1 MAAPLAAANLSDQII
16 MDTVEVVNL
25 RKDFGEVHAV
35 DGVDLSIQEGEF
47 FVVLGPSGC
56 GKTTL
61 MRMIAGLEQPTDGD
75 VIIGG
80 ERVNNLPPRKR
91 QVAMVFQSY
100 ALYPHMTVFDNIAFP
115 LKAKKM
121 PKGAISEKVDWA
133 ASILGVGPLLE
144 RKPRQLSGGERQRVA
159 LCRAM
164 VKEPRVLL
172 LDEPLSNLDA
182 KLRVAA
188 RSELEI
194 FQHEMGITTI
204 FVTHDQIE
212 AMALGDRIVV
222 MSAGK
227 VMQVGAPQEIYH
239 DPANIF
245 VATFLGSPT
254 INLVERDGHLIGF
267 RPEHFLPSETS
278 SGQEET
284 VTLPFDVTL
293 VENLGADRLVYG
305 QVENFHG
312 PGLTIA
318 KLPSMVGVTIEPG
331 ETYDFCVET
340 QHLKYFD
347 QATGL
352 KAEPI
357 RF

>member
-1 MAAPLAAANLSDQII
+1 MDSLSWFLTIAQRMA
-16 MDTVEVVNL
+16 TVEVVQL
-25 RKDFGEVHAV
+25 RKQFGDVHAV

-61 MRMIAGLEQPTDGD
+61 MRMIAGLEQPTAGD
-75 VIIGG
+75 VLIGG
-80 ERVNNLPPRKR
+80 ERVNDLPPRKR
-91 QVAMVFQSY
+91 DLAMVFQSY

-115 LKAKKM
+115 LKAKKTA
-121 PKGAISEKVDWA
+121 KAELVEKVDWA
-133 ASILGVGPLLE
+133 ASSFGIESLLE

-164 VKEPRVLL
+164 GKEPRVLL

-194 FQHEMGITTI
+194 FQRRMGITTI

-239 DPANIF
+239 NPANVF

-254 INLVERDGHLIGF
+254 INLLERDGHLIGF
-267 RPEHFLPSETS
+267 RPEHYLPMETA
-278 SGQEET
+278 SGQQELLT
-284 VTLPFDVTL
+284 IPFAVTL
-293 VENLGADRLVYG
+293 VENLGADRMVYG
-305 QVENFHG
+305 EVEHAHG
-312 PGLTIA
+312 SNLTTA
-318 KLPSMVGVTIEPG
+318 KLPSLVDVSIEPG
-331 ETYDFCVET
+331 ETYDFVVET
-340 QHLKYFD
+340 RHLKFFD

-357 RF
+357 PA

>member
-1 MAAPLAAANLSDQII
+1 MA
-16 MDTVEVVNL
+16 TVEVTNL
-25 RKDFGEVHAV
+25 RKLFGNVPAV
-35 DGVDLSIQEGEF
+35 DGVDLAIREGEF

-61 MRMIAGLEQPTDGD
+61 MRMIAGLEVPTEGN
-75 VIIGG
+75 VLIGG
-80 ERVNNLPPRKR
+80 EQVNDLPPRKR
-91 QVAMVFQSY
+91 EIAMVFQSY

-121 PKGAISEKVDWA
+121 PREAMAAKVEWA
-133 ASILGVGPLLE
+133 ASILGVQPLLQ

-182 KLRVAA
+182 KLRVSA
-188 RSELEI
+188 RSELEL
-194 FQHEMGITTI
+194 FQRKLGITTI

-212 AMALGDRIVV
+212 AMALGERILV

-227 VMQVGAPQEIYH
+227 VMQVGTPQDIYH
-239 DPANIF
+239 NPANIF

-254 INLVERDGHLIGF
+254 INLIERNNHLIGF
-267 RPEHFLPSETS
+267 RPEHFLPKATDT
-278 SGQEET
+278 GWVDP
-284 VTLPFDVTL
+284 VTLPFTITL

-305 QVENFHG
+305 QVKDAHG
-312 PGLTIA
+312 QGLITA
-318 KLPSMVGVTIEPG
+318 KLPSIVGVTIEPG
-331 ETYDFCVET
+331 ETYDFVVDAT
-340 QHLKYFD
+340 HLKYFD
-347 QATGL
+347 QTTGLATG
-352 KAEPI
+352 PI
-357 RF
+357 PF